1 MVRQVSYRS
10 RRGVWALVAVAA
22 GVLLVLYLHS
32 HSQVV
37 GITAA
42 KVESQTLTLT
52 KSTNGKVEPVLS
64 FEAHAPIAGEVKY
77 VDVHLGEHVVAG
89 QELVRMDDTEAR
101 KDLATAQ
108 AALETDLATLQM
120 MEKGGTGAERLAAQG
135 AVSTA
140 EIQTQ
145 QDRQRLAALQHLA
158 AQGAAS
164 ASEVAQAQEQLHAAE
179 AQLSQARAQAQS
191 GVRYSAQDIQAQK
204 AQVAEA
210 QAAVNAAQAIC
221 AGVDI
226 RAPFAG
232 TVYSVPVAPYEFV
245 QSGDTL
251 IYMADLTK
259 MEILAYFD
267 EPEIGLLKAG
277 QPVNIVWPAKPG
289 VVWHGHILEVPK
301 TIISYAG
308 TRNVGECLISVD
320 DANNG
325 LLPNTNVTV
334 TVTEMT
340 LDNVLSLPREALH
353 TDGVDYV
360 FRIIGDRLVKTP
372 VKVGLV
378 NLQRFQIVSGLQLG
392 DRVALGA
399 TSEIDL
405 TDGLRVKVRR

>member
-1 MVRQVSYRS
+1 M
-10 RRGVWALVAVAA
+10 WALVAVAA
-22 GVLLVLYLHS
+22 GVLLIVLLRS
-32 HSQVV
+32 RGQVV
-37 GITAA
+37 EITAT

-52 KSTNGKVEPVLS
+52 KSTNGKVDPVVS
-64 FEAHAPIAGEVKY
+64 FEAHAPLAGEVKS
-77 VDVHLGEHVVAG
+77 VAVHLGEHVVAG
-89 QELVRMDDTEAR
+89 QELVRLDDTEAR

-108 AALETDLATLQM
+108 ATLETDLATLQM
-120 MEKGGTGAERLAAQG
+120 MEQGGTGAERLAAKG
-135 AVSTA
+135 AVSA
-140 EIQTQ
+140 AAIQTQ
-145 QDRQRLAALQHLA
+145 QNQQRLEALEHLA
-158 AQGAAS
+158 TQGAAS
-164 ASEVAQAQEQLHAAE
+164 ASEIAQAQEQLHAAQ

-191 GVRYSAQDIQAQK
+191 GVRFSAQDIQAQK

-210 QAAVNAAQAIC
+210 EAAVKAAQAIY

-232 TVYSVPVAPYEFV
+232 TVYSVPVEPYEFV

-251 IYMADLTK
+251 IYMADLTE
-259 MEILAYFD
+259 MQIHAYFD
-267 EPEIGLLKAG
+267 EPEIGLLRAG
-277 QPVNIVWPAKPG
+277 QPVTIVWPAKPG

-340 LDNVLSLPREALH
+340 LNNVPSLPREALH

-360 FRIIGDRLVKTP
+360 FRIIGDHLVKTP

-378 NLQRFQIVSGLQLG
+378 NLQRFQVLSGLELG